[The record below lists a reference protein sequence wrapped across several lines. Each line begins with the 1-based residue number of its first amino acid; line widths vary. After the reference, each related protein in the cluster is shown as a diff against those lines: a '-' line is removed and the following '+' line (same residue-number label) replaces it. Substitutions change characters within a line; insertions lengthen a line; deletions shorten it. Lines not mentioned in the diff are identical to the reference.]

1 MELIGFT
8 LFGIALAMALNWVW
22 SRKLS
27 FMGQRPEDYEGKGP
41 DFNLREVLDGPIQC
55 EGMIYGPTGRV
66 TSRFVADMDVNWN
79 GNVGVMDEVFTYDS
93 GAVQKRQWTLTLGN
107 DGSIKA
113 EAPDVIG
120 VGTGQ
125 QAGSAL
131 QLNYRIKLPD
141 ESGGHELDTVDWMY
155 LVDNGSIIN
164 RSQFRKYGIKVAEI
178 VATMRRKDRMQAQ
191 AA

>member
-125 QAGSAL
+125 RSKPHEGFCGQKVLAGR
-131 QLNYRIKLPD
+131 RIRRAWPRVGR
-141 ESGGHELDTVDWMY
+141 EAGG
-155 LVDNGSIIN
+155 G
-164 RSQFRKYGIKVAEI
+164 GG
-178 VATMRRKDRMQAQ
+178 RRGVVRAQ
-191 AA
+191 RR